1 MMFAEAVNGHSSISM
16 ETKVMHPKIRTKTR
30 LNGDLYKIRK
40 PLSFNNLDGN
50 ILVLKKVKKASY
62 VLLTFES

>member
-1 MMFAEAVNGHSSISM
+1 MFAEAVNGHSSIST
-16 ETKVMHPKIRTKTR
+16 ETKVMQPKIWTKTR

-40 PLSFNNLDGN
+40 RLSFNNLDEN
-50 ILVLKKVKKASY
+50 ILVLQKVKKASY